1 MHKIRKG
8 DRVQVVAGNDRG
20 RTGRVLAVIP
30 DKNRII
36 VENVNMITKH
46 QRATQS
52 LRQPGIVQREGT
64 IHMSNVMP
72 ICPECDEPTRV
83 GFTEVEGRKMRV
95 CKQCGEIFE

>member
-30 DKNRII
+30 EKNRII
-36 VENVNMITKH
+36 VENVNMVTKH

-52 LRQPGIVQREGT
+52 LRQPGIIQREGP
-64 IHMSNVMP
+64 IHMSNVLP

-95 CKQCGEIFE
+95 CKRCGEIFE

>member
-20 RTGRVLAVIP
+20 RIGRVLTVIP
-30 DKNRII
+30 EKNRII

-52 LRQPGIVQREGT
+52 LRQPGIIQREGT
-64 IHMSNVMP
+64 IHMSNLLP

>member
-1 MHKIRKG
+1 MHKVRKG

-20 RTGRVLAVIP
+20 RIGRVLAVIP
-30 DKNRII
+30 EKNRII

-52 LRQPGIVQREGT
+52 LRQPGIIQREGT

-95 CKQCGEIFE
+95 CKRCGEIFE

>member
-20 RTGRVLAVIP
+20 RIGRVLAVIP
-30 DKNRII
+30 EKGRII

-52 LRQPGIVQREGT
+52 LRQPGIIQREGT
-64 IHMSNVMP
+64 IHMSNVLP

-95 CKQCGEIFE
+95 CKRCGEIFE

>member
-20 RTGRVLAVIP
+20 RIGRVLTVIP
-30 DKNRII
+30 EKNRII

>member
-1 MHKIRKG
+1 MNKVRKG

-20 RTGRVLAVIP
+20 RIGRVLTVIP
-30 DKNRII
+30 ETHRVI

-52 LRQPGIVQREGT
+52 LRQPGIIQREGT
-64 IHMSNVMP
+64 IHMSNVLP

-95 CKQCGEIFE
+95 CKRCGEIFE

>member
-1 MHKIRKG
+1 MHKVRKG

-20 RTGRVLAVIP
+20 RIGRVLTVIP
-30 DKNRII
+30 EKNRII

-52 LRQPGIVQREGT
+52 LRQPGIIQREGT

-83 GFTEVEGRKMRV
+83 GFTEVEGRKMRR
-95 CKQCGEIFE
+95 CKRCGEIFE

>member
-1 MHKIRKG
+1 MKKIRKG

-30 DKNRII
+30 EKDRII

-52 LRQPGIVQREGT
+52 LRQPGIIQREGT
-64 IHMSNVMP
+64 IHMSNVLP

-83 GFTEVEGRKMRV
+83 GFTEVEGRKMRR

>member
-1 MHKIRKG
+1 MEKIRKG
-8 DRVQVVAGNDRG
+8 DRVQVVAGNDCG
-20 RTGRVLAVIP
+20 RIGRVLTVIP
-30 DKNRII
+30 EKNRII

-52 LRQPGIVQREGT
+52 LRQPGIIQREGT
-64 IHMSNVMP
+64 IHMSNVLP

-83 GFTEVEGRKMRV
+83 GFVEVEGRKMRR

>member
-20 RTGRVLAVIP
+20 RIGRVLAVIP
-30 DKNRII
+30 GRDRII

-52 LRQPGIVQREGT
+52 LREPGIIQREGT
-64 IHMSNVMP
+64 IHMSNVLP

-95 CKQCGEIFE
+95 CKRCGEIFE

>member
-1 MHKIRKG
+1 MKKIRKG
-8 DRVQVVAGNDRG
+8 DRVRVVAGNDRG

-30 DKNRII
+30 EKDRII

-52 LRQPGIVQREGT
+52 LRQPGIIQREGT
-64 IHMSNVMP
+64 IHMSNVLP
-72 ICPECDEPTRV
+72 ICPECNEPTRV
-83 GFTEVEGRKMRV
+83 GFDEVEGRKMRR

>member
-1 MHKIRKG
+1 MEKIRKG
-8 DRVQVVAGNDRG
+8 DRVQVVAGNDCG
-20 RTGRVLAVIP
+20 RTGRVLTVIP
-30 DKNRII
+30 EKNRII

-52 LRQPGIVQREGT
+52 LRQPGIIQREGT
-64 IHMSNVMP
+64 IHMSNVLP

-83 GFTEVEGRKMRV
+83 GFSEVEGRKMRR